1 MWSAVKQWVAKYY
14 AYQARQHYKRQR
26 FGLCLHYLSNLDHWD
41 DRYLKQPIFAGYLAM
56 CHYQLKH
63 WDNLTQEVE
72 RALFLLRR
80 HINHS
85 KEALVL
91 WQELKSHLADL
102 RYIDHSI
109 QPTKK
114 ASTL

>member
-1 MWSAVKQWVAKYY
+1 MWFAVKKWVGKYY

-26 FGLCLHYLSNLDHWD
+26 FGLCLYYLDHLDQWD
-41 DRYLKQPIFAGYLAM
+41 DRYLKQPMFVGYQAM

-63 WDNLTQEVE
+63 WDHLTQEIE
-72 RALFLLRR
+72 RALFMLRR

-102 RYIDHSI
+102 RYID
-109 QPTKK
+109 QPNHQPKQ
-114 ASTL
+114 ASTF